1 MTHTVTGW
9 IDIPVIQAIEYFSG
23 VLSTFYKCGSHY
35 ALAIGTIGLCWAAFK
50 LINSRFSVRDF
61 WWDTFYKWL
70 LFILFMSIYPL
81 VTMGIS
87 AVGKRV
93 GIQAGKGKQAII
105 DSLTSMKQSIE
116 QDLAVQEKWAD
127 ELEVELNSNFENFTF
142 ETSFGNSEN
151 YNSYIDSLTAEI
163 GAAKF
168 NSKSEKKKA
177 LELVNE
183 YREKNKFHSLFG
195 ARTLQAIKDILV
207 EKRPDGTNGDVL
219 TSSYIDLDIWLKNA
233 DGSDSYYLSPSA
245 ILRVSIL
252 GCQIMWEKNQIAYA
266 LDLDEID
273 EENINFM
280 KKGFNKMTATIA
292 HVPTMIMTMLC
303 CIVLIACCI
312 FALIQYVMTILE
324 YTIVM
329 GIGAFFIPFILFDGT
344 KDLPKKLVPVFT
356 GFFIKM
362 IVMTICLFFV
372 FYLFIQETVDIM
384 AENGG
389 MNWVSFSTICFTSL
403 IALVL
408 TQNAPKIAMTLL
420 TGQPQLSMGEFV
432 QAVGSAVVGGKLLAK
447 EASATAHAT
456 KEGAINIAQGYVD
469 TRGGF
474 SKVRAAGKAAS
485 QSTKELGGTDSQARS
500 AAVKGM
506 FATVGGDLKDKF
518 KNAGNNFLHG
528 GNGGKR
534 GMASSGGGMS
544 GNQAHQ
550 RSGQNTSR
558 ELGKDDSRTLNQ
570 TSNPHFQ
577 NATKFDS
584 ATQSSV
590 NMTRKE
596 FYNEKRQQGAN
607 IGNSTALKVMEKAE
621 KKQQQQKKDFAL
633 PENLTGNER
642 EYEGK

>member
-1 MTHTVTGW
+1 MTHTITGW

-23 VLSTFYKCGSHY
+23 VLSTFYKWGTHY
-35 ALAIGTIGLCWAAFK
+35 ALAIGTIGLCWSAFK

-81 VTMGIS
+81 VTMGIA
-87 AVGKRV
+87 AVGNRV

-303 CIVLIACCI
+303 CVVLIACCI

-432 QAVGSAVVGGKLLAK
+432 QAVGSAVVGGKLMAKGATTAAHTAK
-447 EASATAHAT
+447 EGTR
-456 KEGAINIAQGYVD
+456 KLAQGYVD
-469 TRGGF
+469 TRGEL
-474 SKVRAAGKAAS
+474 SKVHAAGKAAS
-485 QSTKELGGTDSQARS
+485 QSTKDLGGTDFQARS

-528 GNGGKR
+528 GNGGKH
-534 GMASSGGGMS
+534 GMAGSGGGMS

-596 FYNEKRQQGAN
+596 FYDEKRQQGAN
-607 IGNSTALKVMEKAE
+607 IGNSAALKVMEKAE
-621 KKQQQQKKDFAL
+621 KKQQQQKKASAL

>member
-23 VLSTFYKCGSHY
+23 VLSTFYKWGSHY

>member
-23 VLSTFYKCGSHY
+23 VLSTFYKWGSHY

-87 AVGKRV
+87 AVGNRV

-233 DGSDSYYLSPSA
+233 DGSDSYYLSPST

-596 FYNEKRQQGAN
+596 FYDEKRQQGAN

>member
-23 VLSTFYKCGSHY
+23 VLSTFYKWGSHY

-70 LFILFMSIYPL
+70 LFILFMSISPL

-87 AVGKRV
+87 AVGNRV

-168 NSKSEKKKA
+168 NSKIERKTNSTVFSEQ
-177 LELVNE
+177 EP
-183 YREKNKFHSLFG
+183 YRQSKTFLLKNGL
-195 ARTLQAIKDILV
+195 TEQTEMYLQALI
-207 EKRPDGTNGDVL
+207 L
-219 TSSYIDLDIWLKNA
+219 TSTS
-233 DGSDSYYLSPSA
+233 GSKTQTEVIPTISPPSA

-456 KEGAINIAQGYVD
+456 KEGARNIAQGYVD

-596 FYNEKRQQGAN
+596 FYDEKRQQGAN

>member
-23 VLSTFYKCGSHY
+23 VLSTFYKWGSHY

-70 LFILFMSIYPL
+70 LFILFMSIYPF

-87 AVGKRV
+87 AVGNRV

>member
-23 VLSTFYKCGSHY
+23 VLSTFYKWGSHY

-87 AVGKRV
+87 AVGNRV

-183 YREKNKFHSLFG
+183 YREKNKVHSLFG

-292 HVPTMIMTMLC
+292 HVPTMIMTMPC

-344 KDLPKKLVPVFT
+344 KDLPKKFVPVFT

-596 FYNEKRQQGAN
+596 FYDEKRQQGAN

>member
-23 VLSTFYKCGSHY
+23 VLSTFYKWGSHY

-87 AVGKRV
+87 AVGNRV

-183 YREKNKFHSLFG
+183 YREKNKVHSLFG

-344 KDLPKKLVPVFT
+344 KDLPKKFVPVFT

-596 FYNEKRQQGAN
+596 FYDEKRQQGAN

>member
-1 MTHTVTGW
+1 MEHTVTGW

-23 VLSTFYKCGSHY
+23 VLSTFYKWGTHY
-35 ALAIGTIGLCWAAFK
+35 ALIIGTVGLCWSAFK
-50 LINSRFSVRDF
+50 LINSRFTIRDF

-70 LFILFMSIYPL
+70 LFILFMSVYPL
-81 VTMGIS
+81 LTVGIS
-87 AVGKRV
+87 AVGNRI

-127 ELEVELNSNFENFTF
+127 ELEVELNSRFESFTF
-142 ETSFGNSEN
+142 ETTFGNSDN
-151 YNSYIDSLTAEI
+151 YNSYIDSLTSEI

-168 NSKSEKKKA
+168 NSKAEKKKA

-207 EKRPDGTNGDVL
+207 EKHPDGTDGDVL
-219 TSSYIDLDIWLKNA
+219 TDSYIDLDIWLKNS
-233 DGSDSYYLSPSA
+233 DKSDSYYLSPSA
-245 ILRVSIL
+245 LLRVAIL

-266 LDLDEID
+266 LTIDEID
-273 EENINFM
+273 EEDINFM
-280 KKGFNKMTATIA
+280 KKGFSKMSATMA

-303 CIVLIACCI
+303 CLILVACCI

-344 KDLPKKLVPVFT
+344 KELPKKLVPVFT

-389 MNWVSFSTICFTSL
+389 MNWVTFATICFTSL

-432 QAVGSAVVGGKLLAK
+432 QAVGSAVMGGKLMAKGTAAAAHTAK
-447 EASATAHAT
+447 EGTRKA
-456 KEGAINIAQGYVD
+456 AQGVVD
-469 TRGGF
+469 THGGI
-474 SKVRAAGKAAS
+474 SKIHAAGKSAS
-485 QSTKELGGTDSQARS
+485 QSVRDLGGTNEQARN

-506 FATVGGDLKDKF
+506 FATVSGDLKDKF

-528 GNGGKR
+528 GNTRHGTAGA
-534 GMASSGGGMS
+534 GAGSNGS
-544 GNQAHQ
+544 QAHQ

-558 ELGKDDSRTLNQ
+558 ELGSDDSRTLSN

-577 NATKFDS
+577 NAAKFDP

-590 NMTRKE
+590 NMTRRE
-596 FYNEKRQQGAN
+596 FYDEKRRQGEN
-607 IGNSTALKVMEKAE
+607 IGNETAIKVMEKAE
-621 KKQQQQKKDFAL
+621 KKQQQQKKNSAL

>member
-1 MTHTVTGW
+1 MTHTITGW

-23 VLSTFYKCGSHY
+23 VLSTFYKWGSHY

-70 LFILFMSIYPL
+70 LFILFMSIYPF

-87 AVGKRV
+87 AVGNRV

>member
-1 MTHTVTGW
+1 MTHTITGW

-23 VLSTFYKCGSHY
+23 VLSTFYKWGNHY
-35 ALAIGTIGLCWAAFK
+35 ALAIGTVGLCWSAFK

-87 AVGKRV
+87 AVGNRV

-273 EENINFM
+273 EEKINFM
-280 KKGFNKMTATIA
+280 KKGFNKMSATMA

-303 CIVLIACCI
+303 CVVLIACCI

-447 EASATAHAT
+447 GASATAHAT
-456 KEGAINIAQGYVD
+456 KEGARNIAQGYVD

-596 FYNEKRQQGAN
+596 FYDEKRQQGAN

-621 KKQQQQKKDFAL
+621 KKQQQQKKASSL

>member
-1 MTHTVTGW
+1 
-9 IDIPVIQAIEYFSG
+9 
-23 VLSTFYKCGSHY
+23 
-35 ALAIGTIGLCWAAFK
+35 
-50 LINSRFSVRDF
+50 
-61 WWDTFYKWL
+61 
-70 LFILFMSIYPL
+70 MSA
-81 VTMGIS
+81 TM
-87 AVGKRV
+87 
-93 GIQAGKGKQAII
+93 
-105 DSLTSMKQSIE
+105 
-116 QDLAVQEKWAD
+116 
-127 ELEVELNSNFENFTF
+127 
-142 ETSFGNSEN
+142 
-151 YNSYIDSLTAEI
+151 
-163 GAAKF
+163 
-168 NSKSEKKKA
+168 
-177 LELVNE
+177 
-183 YREKNKFHSLFG
+183 
-195 ARTLQAIKDILV
+195 
-207 EKRPDGTNGDVL
+207 
-219 TSSYIDLDIWLKNA
+219 
-233 DGSDSYYLSPSA
+233 
-245 ILRVSIL
+245 
-252 GCQIMWEKNQIAYA
+252 
-266 LDLDEID
+266 
-273 EENINFM
+273 
-280 KKGFNKMTATIA
+280 A
-292 HVPTMIMTMLC
+292 HIPTMIMTMLC
-303 CIVLIACCI
+303 CVVLIACCI

-389 MNWVSFSTICFTSL
+389 MNWVTFATICFTSL

-447 EASATAHAT
+447 GTAATAHAT
-456 KEGAINIAQGYVD
+456 KEGARNIAQGYVD
-469 TRGGF
+469 TRGGL

-534 GMASSGGGMS
+534 GMAGSGGGMS

-558 ELGKDDSRTLNQ
+558 EIGKDDSRTLNQ

-596 FYNEKRQQGAN
+596 FYDEKRQQGAN

-621 KKQQQQKKDFAL
+621 KKQQQQKKDSAL

-642 EYEGK
+642 EYKGK

>member
-23 VLSTFYKCGSHY
+23 VLSTFYKWGSHY

-87 AVGKRV
+87 AVGNRV

-596 FYNEKRQQGAN
+596 FYDEKRQQGAN

>member
-23 VLSTFYKCGSHY
+23 VLSTFYKWGSHY

-87 AVGKRV
+87 AVGNRV

-303 CIVLIACCI
+303 CI

-344 KDLPKKLVPVFT
+344 KDLPKKFVPVFT

-596 FYNEKRQQGAN
+596 FYDEKRQQGAN

>member
-23 VLSTFYKCGSHY
+23 VLSTFYKWGTHY
-35 ALAIGTIGLCWAAFK
+35 AVAIGTIGLCWSAFK
-50 LINSRFSVRDF
+50 LINSRFTVRDF

-87 AVGKRV
+87 AVGNRI

-151 YNSYIDSLTAEI
+151 YNSYIDSLTEEI

-177 LELVNE
+177 LELVNQ

-207 EKRPDGTNGDVL
+207 EKRPDGSNGDVL

-233 DGSDSYYLSPSA
+233 DGSNSYYLSPSA

-273 EENINFM
+273 EEKISFM
-280 KKGFNKMTATIA
+280 KKGFNKMSATIA

-408 TQNAPKIAMTLL
+408 CQNAPKIAMTLL

-432 QAVGSAVVGGKLLAK
+432 QAVGSAVVGGKLMAK
-447 EASATAHAT
+447 GATTAAHVA
-456 KEGAINIAQGYVD
+456 KEGARTLAQGYVD
-469 TRGGF
+469 TRGGL
-474 SKVRAAGKAAS
+474 SKVRAAGKSAS

-528 GNGGKR
+528 GNGGKH
-534 GMASSGGGMS
+534 GMAGSGGGMS

-596 FYNEKRQQGAN
+596 FYDEKRQQGAN
-607 IGNSTALKVMEKAE
+607 IGNSTSLKVMEKAE
-621 KKQQQQKKDFAL
+621 KKQQQQKKDSAI